1 MEGRADD
8 MAMDRERE
16 EPQQLTQ
23 AVYELL
29 RAHLD
34 ARMLPEG
41 LVLGEA
47 SISRALAVSRTP
59 VRSALEQLLAQGLVV
74 THSGRGMLVTYG
86 NPDPDPIRRDL
97 ADAGLQ
103 LPATAHDDFGFSGAA
118 ERIYPSVEK
127 VLSSC
132 AAFGRFHVNQTAM
145 ATYYGIS
152 RTVTHVV
159 LNQIEHVGLVQQ
171 DRHAR
176 WYVERLTAQRA
187 ADHYSIR
194 QLLEP
199 EALRLAAPLIDPGHL
214 RGCWD
219 RLVAAMQG
227 GIHADIA
234 LIDQIERD
242 LHYDII
248 HRCPNAQLIKIINES
263 QLPLIS
269 TSYTIERYHDVEVT
283 HGTLPQHLNVIN
295 SLLEGNIERAAES
308 LRYHLEQASKVNIPR
323 LEKLPPLEAGR
334 YPPYL
339 TPAT

>member
-1 MEGRADD
+1 MSEGVEITAVE
-8 MAMDRERE
+8 RERE

-23 AVYELL
+23 AVYDLL
-29 RAHLD
+29 RAHID
-34 ARMLPEG
+34 ARMFAEG

-59 VRSALEQLLAQGLVV
+59 VRSALEQLLAQGRVV
-74 THSGRGMLVTYG
+74 TYAGRGMLVTYG
-86 NPDPDPIRRDL
+86 NPHPEPMRRDL
-97 ADAGLQ
+97 VDAGLQ
-103 LPATAHDDFGFSGAA
+103 LPATAHADFGFSGAA
-118 ERIYPSVEK
+118 ERIYPDVEK

-145 ATYYGIS
+145 ATFYGIS

-159 LNQIEHVGLVQQ
+159 LNQLEHVGLVQQ

-199 EALRLAAPLIDPGHL
+199 EALKLAAPMLGQEHL
-214 RGCWD
+214 RTCWD
-219 RLVAAMQG
+219 RLVVAMRG
-227 GIHADIA
+227 GVEFDPA

-242 LHYDII
+242 LHYDIV
-248 HRCPNAQLIKIINES
+248 HRCPNTQLVKIINES

-269 TSYTIERYHDVEVT
+269 TSYTIERYHDIEVT
-283 HGTLPQHLNVIN
+283 RGTLPQHLNVIN
-295 SLLEGNIERAAES
+295 SLIEGNVERAAES
-308 LRYHLEQASKVNIPR
+308 LRYHLEQASRVNIPR
-323 LEKLPPLEAGR
+323 LEKLPPLDAGR
-334 YPPYL
+334 YPTYL